1 MSQSRSDRQS
11 PLAPS
16 TPLLAEMLRQSAEAG
31 KADLATRD
39 RDEGRISVFWR
50 IFGGTLLSIAALV
63 AVTISQ
69 QLTANLAE
77 LRNDLNHLNADL
89 RKELGRLSETQG
101 DLVKKGEFAGR
112 MRSVWDG
119 IKEVQGGRKALTTLK
134 ERCSLLSE
142 LFKSGAEERRQLSRE
157 LQRLRE
163 QKAGADERRE
173 LVRELHALRERLA
186 TLEGRNAAAPAVH
199 READE

>member
-1 MSQSRSDRQS
+1 
-11 PLAPS
+11 
-16 TPLLAEMLRQSAEAG
+16 
-31 KADLATRD
+31 
-39 RDEGRISVFWR
+39 
-50 IFGGTLLSIAALV
+50 
-63 AVTISQ
+63 
-69 QLTANLAE
+69 
-77 LRNDLNHLNADL
+77 
-89 RKELGRLSETQG
+89 
-101 DLVKKGEFAGR
+101 